1 MHVWI
6 THTRAAAVIDLRN
19 MEKLNRDHY
28 SITRLLSSKNVLLGN
43 GCHLVY
49 AYLYVKKGA
58 HVSAPLKSQVENE
71 DIKIIKEDEMSPDEL
86 VLKIDEKLQ
95 RAPDP
100 NTESGATKTFV
111 DSEGFEDTN
120 LLTAPGNLNFEPL

>member
-1 MHVWI
+1 MNTVKCGP
-6 THTRAAAVIDLRN
+6 
-19 MEKLNRDHY
+19 EKAGRLSLDTSRQP
-28 SITRLLSSKNVLLGN
+28 SIL
-43 GCHLVY
+43 
-49 AYLYVKKGA
+49 
-58 HVSAPLKSQVENE
+58 ENE
-71 DIKIIKEDEMSPDEL
+71 KFSNKEGQPSVKTEEMSPDEL

-120 LLTAPGNLNFEPL
+120 LLTAPGNLNFEPLQHTASGFILL